1 MELQECLTI
10 DLELARKRARK
21 IIKETEDNEPLGSP
35 ERLRRLGAKNLI
47 DQVDTILKEREE
59 SCED

>member
-1 MELQECLTI
+1 
-10 DLELARKRARK
+10 LELARKRARK